1 VSEFVLVKSVL
12 KPGMSRY
19 KIVKRWPLVME
30 IGKLD
35 LEMPEPEQEPEQGSG
50 YGP

>member
-1 VSEFVLVKSVL
+1 
-12 KPGMSRY
+12 MSRY

-35 LEMPEPEQEPEQGSG
+35 LEMPEQEPGSC
-50 YGP
+50 